1 MFVGGVNMRRKFPI
15 YEDEL
20 EKEEQKVVE
29 NAKQIQTKCSCAFEH
44 MKALGLSNEEI
55 KELLKK
61 GYENMAELNQT
72 IAENGLSDDVCA
84 LNEYEKELNK
94 ARNSSEH

>member
-1 MFVGGVNMRRKFPI
+1 MRRKFPT

-20 EKEEQKVVE
+20 EQECKKVIK
-29 NAKQIQTKCSCAFEH
+29 NAKCIHEKRCCVFEH
-44 MKALGLSNEEI
+44 MKQLGLSKEDIN
-55 KELLKK
+55 ELLKK
-61 GYENMAELNQT
+61 GYEHMAGINQT
-72 IAENGLSDDVCA
+72 IAENGLIDDVSA

>member
-1 MFVGGVNMRRKFPI
+1 MRRKFPI

-20 EKEEQKVVE
+20 EQEEKKVVK
-29 NAKQIQTKCSCAFEH
+29 NAKGIHEKRCCAFEH
-44 MKALGLSNEEI
+44 MKKLGLSKEDI

-61 GYENMAELNQT
+61 GYENMADINQT
-72 IAENGLSDDVCA
+72 IAENGLKDDVST

>member
-1 MFVGGVNMRRKFPI
+1 MKRKFPL

-20 EKEEQKVVE
+20 EKEEKKVVK
-29 NAKQIQTKCSCAFEH
+29 NAKEIETKCSCAFEH
-44 MKALGLSNEEI
+44 LKKLGLSHKEIEEI
-55 KELLKK
+55 LKK

-72 IAENGLSDDVCA
+72 IAENALSDDVCT
-84 LNEYEKELNK
+84 LDEYEKELNK

>member
-1 MFVGGVNMRRKFPI
+1 MRRKFPK
-15 YEDEL
+15 YENEL
-20 EKEEQKVVE
+20 EKEEAKMVK
-29 NAKQIQTKCSCAFEH
+29 NADQIHVKCCCAYKH
-44 MKALGLSNEEI
+44 MQALGLSEEEI
-55 KELLKK
+55 EERLKK

-84 LNEYEKELNK
+84 LCEYEKELNK